1 MEKKEELLSEILKR
15 VQRNYV
21 RVVEIERLTKELG
34 AALSRNDQE
43 SAQLLVRMRQDEME
57 QANETKQEVRL
68 LLQSADGEEQK
79 KLRSWLLG
87 ETRYEA
93 DSFEAD
99 SFEAKKIAE
108 ISGQLNQA
116 LNRTISVD
124 KAINLKLAG
133 KDSYYRAAK

>member
-93 DSFEAD
+93 DSFEA
-99 SFEAKKIAE
+99 KKIAE